1 MNQEDDSDELFYQN
15 ELVRHTRVS
24 ELITLWTRGEVFLLI
39 EVGAHKVLQTL
50 EISRFIETAVNGY
63 P

>member
-39 EVGAHKVLQTL
+39 KVGAHKVLQTL
-50 EISRFIETAVNGY
+50 EISMYMDTAVNGY